1 MDQNDQERKEAE
13 TAERSSSA
21 ASESSDRGKVRS
33 GGDSNSGD
41 QSNQSDKPV
50 EAAAAVAAAV
60 AAAPTNQP
68 PAQCR
73 GDPRMK
79 AACRAKIENPSLS
92 LLDALKIGGFNFP
105 QEDPTCEDF
114 DVEGILLRQR
124 KNQLCVSVCVRAGGE
139 GGLHPR
145 SRLALSS

>member
-13 TAERSSSA
+13 TAERSSSV
-21 ASESSDRGKVRS
+21 ASESSDGGKVRS

-50 EAAAAVAAAV
+50 EAAAAVAAAP
-60 AAAPTNQP
+60 AEQP

-79 AACRAKIENPSLS
+79 AACRAKMDNPSLS

-124 KNQLCVSVCVRAGGE
+124 KNQLCVSVCVRAGGG